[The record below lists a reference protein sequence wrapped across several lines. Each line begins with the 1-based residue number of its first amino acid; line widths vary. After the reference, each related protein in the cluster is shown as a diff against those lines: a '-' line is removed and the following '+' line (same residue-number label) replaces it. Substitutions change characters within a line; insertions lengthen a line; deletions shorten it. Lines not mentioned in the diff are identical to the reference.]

1 METTRVKKQVPCW
14 VVCLKAK
21 TMGMILYN
29 ETVGVDLGIEREWL
43 TWMKVTYIPQVMKT
57 GMFTE
62 FKIYKVL
69 TSEDEGTVSYSVQYF
84 AKSMDQ
90 VEKYL
95 EVFAPALIEELR
107 EKFKDHH
114 AAFRTLLE
122 EM

>member
-1 METTRVKKQVPCW
+1 
-14 VVCLKAK
+14 
-21 TMGMILYN
+21 MILYN
-29 ETVGVDLGIEREWL
+29 ETVGIDLGIEREWL
-43 TWMKVTYIPQVMKT
+43 TWMKSTYIPQVMKT
-57 GMFTE
+57 GMFVE

-69 TSEDEGTVSYSVQYF
+69 TSEDEETVSYSVQYF

-95 EVFAPALIEELR
+95 DVFAPVLIEELR

>member
-1 METTRVKKQVPCW
+1 
-14 VVCLKAK
+14 
-21 TMGMILYN
+21 MILYN
-29 ETVGVDLGIEREWL
+29 ETVGVDLNIEREWL
-43 TWMKVTYIPQVMKT
+43 AWMKATYIPRIMKT
-57 GMFTE
+57 GMFVE

-69 TSEDEGTVSYSVQYF
+69 TSEDGDTVSYSVQYF
-84 AKSMDQ
+84 AKSMND

-95 EVFAPALIEELR
+95 EIFAPPLIEELR

>member
-1 METTRVKKQVPCW
+1 
-14 VVCLKAK
+14 
-21 TMGMILYN
+21 MILYN
-29 ETVGVDLGIEREWL
+29 ETVGIDLPIEREWL
-43 TWMKVTYIPQVMKT
+43 AWMKSTYIPKVMKT
-57 GMFTE
+57 GMFVE

-69 TSEDEGTVSYSVQYF
+69 TNEDEETVSYSVQYF

-95 EVFAPALIEELR
+95 DVFAPVLIEELR

>member
-1 METTRVKKQVPCW
+1 
-14 VVCLKAK
+14 
-21 TMGMILYN
+21 MILYN
-29 ETVGVDLGIEREWL
+29 ETVGIDLNIEREWL
-43 TWMKVTYIPQVMKT
+43 AWMKAAYIPRVMKT
-57 GMFTE
+57 GMFVE

-69 TSEDEGTVSYSVQYF
+69 TSEDEDTVSYSVQYF
-84 AKSMDQ
+84 AKSMDD

-95 EVFAPALIEELR
+95 EIFAPALIEDLR

>member
-1 METTRVKKQVPCW
+1 
-14 VVCLKAK
+14 
-21 TMGMILYN
+21 MILYN
-29 ETVGVDLGIEREWL
+29 ETVGIDLSIESEWL
-43 TWMKVTYIPQVMKT
+43 AWMKSTYIPQVMKT
-57 GMFTE
+57 GMFVE

-69 TSEDEGTVSYSVQYF
+69 TSEDEGTISYSVQYF
-84 AKSMDQ
+84 AKSMDE

-95 EVFAPALIEELR
+95 DKFAPLLIEELR

>member
-1 METTRVKKQVPCW
+1 
-14 VVCLKAK
+14 
-21 TMGMILYN
+21 MILYN
-29 ETVGVDLGIEREWL
+29 ETVGVDLAIEREWL
-43 TWMKVTYIPQVMKT
+43 AWMKATYIPQVMKT
-57 GMFTE
+57 GMFVE

-95 EVFAPALIEELR
+95 EVFAPVLIEELR